1 MFELWSQP
9 EVCKHSGPAVDSS
22 GRAIELPA
30 RAPSESDRLLEYW
43 LDRARAGTG
52 FRWAVVLQDRAEF
65 VGAVGFNALGAC
77 CEYAYHLVPRFW
89 GAGLASEASRIAADW
104 AFSHGAESVEAF
116 VEPANPRSV
125 RLVERLGYRRIH
137 QRPEGLTRYILTRE
151 RARPESR

>member
-43 LDRARAGTG
+43 L
-52 FRWAVVLQDRAEF
+52 EF

-137 QRPEGLTRYILTRE
+137 QRPEGPSRYVLTRE
-151 RARPESR
+151 QTRPESR

>member
-65 VGAVGFNALGAC
+65 VGA
-77 CEYAYHLVPRFW
+77 
-89 GAGLASEASRIAADW
+89 RIAADW

-137 QRPEGLTRYILTRE
+137 QRPEGPSRYVLTRE
-151 RARPESR
+151 QTRPESR